1 MSGQLFERGLD
12 IGQGLFE
19 CGKADFGLTQ
29 LPGASHHFERE
40 SRVGGGLGA
49 KIRNRTF
56 QAVRRVLQGF
66 GATVGYGRTNLRNE
80 FRTFGQEQLRDFTQQ
95 LLISPKTL

>member
-1 MSGQLFERGLD
+1 
-12 IGQGLFE
+12 
-19 CGKADFGLTQ
+19 
-29 LPGASHHFERE
+29 
-40 SRVGGGLGA
+40 
-49 KIRNRTF
+49 
-56 QAVRRVLQGF
+56 VLQGF